1 MQYIFLSHDVD
12 WRRQGPPVE
21 HILERKDR
29 FDSKIFERTKPEDLY
44 RNIPEYMEIE
54 EKLGVRSTFF
64 FRTIYENGNLIDYED
79 DIKQLQESNWE
90 IGLHTDP
97 TSIDDAEK
105 IRLEK
110 EKLESITKKPIFG
123 NRVHF
128 LNYNSELLNKLEK
141 LGFSYDSSLRH
152 SKDRID
158 EKEMRYFRNNPVTQ
172 NLGSH
177 GMDPSKWIIEFPVTL
192 MDAYLF
198 THMKIKEDKIISEFK
213 KTLDI
218 SRNLWDGEGLYGGVI
233 TIIWH
238 DNVLKMKG
246 GRMYQ
251 QILEFLTSQD
261 DVKIMRGID
270 LVEILKN

>member
-12 WRRQGPPVE
+12 WRRQGPSVK

-29 FDSKIFERTKPEDLY
+29 FDSKIFEKTKPEDLY

-97 TSIDDAEK
+97 LSVGDIEK

-110 EKLESITKKPIFG
+110 EKLESITKKSIFG

-141 LGFSYDSSLRH
+141 LDFSYDSSLRH

-158 EKEMRYFRNNPVTQ
+158 EKEMGYSRIN
-172 NLGSH
+172 
-177 GMDPSKWIIEFPVTL
+177 GMIEFPVTL

-198 THMKIKEDKIISEFK
+198 TYMKIKEEMIVSEFG
-213 KTLDI
+213 KTLELGRSLSENNVI
-218 SRNLWDGEGLYGGVI
+218 SV
-233 TIIWH
+233 IWH

-251 QILEFLTSQD
+251 KILEFLTSQD

-270 LVEILKN
+270 LVKILN

>member
-12 WRRQGPPVE
+12 WRRQGPPLE
-21 HILERKDR
+21 HILERKGR
-29 FDSKIFERTKPEDLY
+29 FDSEIFEKTKPEDLY
-44 RNIPEYMEIE
+44 RNIPQYMELE
-54 EKLGVRSTFF
+54 EKFGIRSTFF
-64 FRTIYENGNLIDYED
+64 FRTVYENGDVIDYED
-79 DIKQLQESNWE
+79 DIKQLQASNWE

-97 TSIDDAEK
+97 SSIDDIEK

-141 LGFSYDSSLRH
+141 LDFSYDSSLRH
-152 SKDRID
+152 SKNQID
-158 EKEMRYFRNNPVTQ
+158 EKEMRYFRNNPIS
-172 NLGSH
+172 NNRGH
-177 GMDPSKWIIEFPVTL
+177 YEMDPSKWIVEFPVTL

-198 THMKIKEDKIISEFK
+198 THMKIKEDKIISEFE

-233 TIIWH
+233 TVIWH
-238 DNVLKMKG
+238 DNVLKMIG
-246 GRMYQ
+246 GRMYK

-261 DVKIMRGID
+261 DVQIVSGKE
-270 LVEILKN
+270 LVDILKN

>member
-1 MQYIFLSHDVD
+1 MQYIFLSQDVD
-12 WRRQGPPVE
+12 WRRQRPPVE

-29 FDSKIFERTKPEDLY
+29 FDSKFFERTKPEDLY

-141 LGFSYDSSLRH
+141 LDFSYDSSLRH

-158 EKEMRYFRNNPVTQ
+158 EKEMGYSRIN
-172 NLGSH
+172 
-177 GMDPSKWIIEFPVTL
+177 GMIEFPVTL

-198 THMKIKEDKIISEFK
+198 TYMKIKEEKIISEFE
-213 KTLDI
+213 KTLDLGRSLSENNVI
-218 SRNLWDGEGLYGGVI
+218 SV
-233 TIIWH
+233 IWH

-251 QILEFLTSQD
+251 KILEFLTSQD

-270 LVEILKN
+270 LVKILN

>member
-12 WRRQGPPVE
+12 WRRQGPSVK

-29 FDSKIFERTKPEDLY
+29 FDSKIFEKTKPEDLY
-44 RNIPEYMEIE
+44 RNIPEYIEIE

-141 LGFSYDSSLRH
+141 LDFSYDSSLRH

-158 EKEMRYFRNNPVTQ
+158 EKEMGYSRIN
-172 NLGSH
+172 
-177 GMDPSKWIIEFPVTL
+177 GMIEFPVTL

-198 THMKIKEDKIISEFK
+198 TYMKIKEEKIISEFE
-213 KTLDI
+213 KTLDLGRSLSENNVI
-218 SRNLWDGEGLYGGVI
+218 SV
-233 TIIWH
+233 IWH

-251 QILEFLTSQD
+251 KILEFLTSQD

-270 LVEILKN
+270 LVKILN

>member
-12 WRRQGPPVE
+12 WRRQGPPLE
-21 HILERKDR
+21 HVLARKDR
-29 FDSKIFERTKPEDLY
+29 FNPELFDKTKPEDLY
-44 RNIPEYMEIE
+44 RNIPEYMELE
-54 EKLGVRSTFF
+54 ERFGIRSTFF
-64 FRTIYENGNLIDYED
+64 FRTLYENGNVDDYED
-79 DIKQLQESNWE
+79 DIQTLQKENWE

-97 TSIDDAEK
+97 QSVNDIEK

-128 LNYNSELLNKLEK
+128 LNYNSELLDKLEK
-141 LGFSYDSSLRH
+141 LGFSYDSSLRY

-158 EKEMRYFRNNPVTQ
+158 EKEMRYFRNNPIS
-172 NLGSH
+172 NNRGH
-177 GMDPSKWIIEFPVTL
+177 YGMDPSKWIVEFPVTL

-198 THMKIKEDKIISEFK
+198 THMKIKEDKIISEFE

-218 SRNLWDGEGLYGGVI
+218 SRNLWDGEGLHGGVI
-233 TIIWH
+233 TVIWH
-238 DNVLKMKG
+238 DNVLKMIG
-246 GRMYQ
+246 GRMYK

-261 DVKIMRGID
+261 DVQIVPGKELAD
-270 LVEILKN
+270 ILKN

>member
-12 WRRQGPPVE
+12 WRRQGPPLE

-29 FDSKIFERTKPEDLY
+29 FDSEIFEKTKPEDLY
-44 RNIPEYMEIE
+44 RNIPQYMELE
-54 EKLGVRSTFF
+54 EKFGIRSTFF
-64 FRTIYENGNLIDYED
+64 FRTVYENGDVIDYED

-97 TSIDDAEK
+97 SSIDDIEK

-158 EKEMRYFRNNPVTQ
+158 EKEMRYFK
-172 NLGSH
+172 NLDLGQ
-177 GMDPSKWIIEFPVTL
+177 KIFEFPITL

-198 THMKIKEDKIISEFK
+198 TYMKIKEDKIISEFE
-213 KTLDI
+213 KTLEF
-218 SRNLWDGEGLYGGVI
+218 SRNLWHDRGEHDHGVI
-233 TIIWH
+233 TVIWH
-238 DNVLKMKG
+238 DNVLKMRG
-246 GRMYQ
+246 GRMYK

-261 DVKIMRGID
+261 DVKILRGID
-270 LVEILKN
+270 LVKILN